1 MNILKAIKKLF
12 KTKDGV
18 KRKMTYPSVEA
29 LRILHQME
37 AVEKQAVILKE
48 RHGADFNSFFYRHMT
63 FNIIK
68 SEVMSV
74 LYPKHRS
81 EIYTDIH
88 WDSHWHEK
96 HVLNFPGPIYTGV
109 TDNGGAGECAPE
121 NVMVD
126 QEGCEY
132 IYHQPRNYTQLIEVS
147 LAAELDPFNAYSC
160 DGNKHWNYE
169 LVKNWWHNRSEW
181 ISQLMDPLLIKHN
194 GADIVQLYID
204 YLNSDTAELD
214 LRRYCFFLLNN
225 YYPAE
230 DNMDLP
236 IIS

>member
-1 MNILKAIKKLF
+1 MNILKAIKALF
-12 KTKDGV
+12 KTEDGV
-18 KRKMTYPSVEA
+18 KRTYPSEEA

-37 AVEKQAVILKE
+37 AVEKEAAILKE
-48 RHGADFNSFFYRHMT
+48 RHGPDFNSFFHCHMA

-68 SEVMSV
+68 CEIMFA
-74 LYPKHRS
+74 LYPDHVS
-81 EIYTDIH
+81 EIHTYN
-88 WDSHWHEK
+88 HWHEK
-96 HVLNFPGPIYTGV
+96 HVLNFPGPIYTEV

-121 NVMVD
+121 NIMVD

-132 IYHQPRNYTQLIEVS
+132 VFRQPRNYTQLVAVV
-147 LAAELDPFNAYSC
+147 LAAGLDPLNAYGS

-169 LVKNWWHNRSEW
+169 LVKSWWQNRAEW
-181 ISQLMDPLLIKHN
+181 ISQLMDPLVIKHN

-204 YLNSDTAELD
+204 YLNSDAELD